1 VTRPPPTLHLA
12 ASALALAAIVCA
24 ACGDGGAKDTSTA
37 PAPMRTRAATH
48 RVLFLGLD
56 GADWS
61 YLDPL
66 IARGAM
72 PELAR
77 LVREGRR
84 GILRTA
90 QPPLSPL
97 LWTTMMTGVGPLEH
111 GILDFTRFN
120 PRTGQ
125 REPIRSED
133 RRVPA
138 LWTIASA
145 AKRKVGVFGMWATHP
160 AEPTSGVVVSDRL
173 FSFQHLQQGPPK
185 GFVAPAEQAPWAL
198 AALRSME
205 QAVDCATLREYV
217 PAASDTD
224 CESALLA
231 PDPYSRPLAAL
242 RRILVETRVYHALAS
257 EWIAREQPD
266 LAIVYFQ
273 GTDAIGH
280 IFAAYAPPRLPSISE
295 EDFAR
300 YGEVP
305 ERYFQSVDRLIG
317 EYRALAER
325 LGATLML
332 ASDHGFAWSDGR
344 PDSLSS
350 FAVATAGK
358 WHREEGMYLVW
369 GPHVSAGRGDD
380 GRIDQV
386 AATVLALLD
395 LPAGGGHAGPP
406 LAGLA
411 PSSRA
416 SVDYTMLPR
425 STAPAPAGAGDAAGD
440 LAKLTALGYLGT
452 GESARAPRAAIGSTR
467 TPGSYNNEGLILE
480 SLGRPDDA
488 IGAYERALR
497 LEPRL
502 ASASWNLSHLLFER
516 GAEARRSDALLLD
529 ALGHGLP
536 DGAQQVVRRAIA
548 VKRAGDSAR
557 ARRLLDG
564 AVRVLDGDAELWL
577 FRGRYRVEAED
588 CRGALADFA
597 RAASLA
603 PERAAVWAASGVARL
618 CLGDRA
624 GARRDLERSLGLDPN
639 QPEVERFLADL
650 G

>member
-1 VTRPPPTLHLA
+1 VRKPPARFHLA

-24 ACGDGGAKDTSTA
+24 ACGRGDGPAANAKP
-37 PAPMRTRAATH
+37 PAASRAAAN

-61 YLDPL
+61 QLDPL
-66 IARGAM
+66 IARGLM

-84 GILRTA
+84 GILRSA

-97 LWTTMMTGVGPLEH
+97 LWTTMMTGVSPLAH
-111 GILDFTRFN
+111 GILDFTRFD

-145 AKRKVGVFGMWATHP
+145 ARRKVGVFGMWASYP
-160 AEPTSGVVVSDRL
+160 AETITGIAVSDRL
-173 FSFQHLQQGPPK
+173 FSFQHLEQGPPA

-198 AALRSME
+198 AALRSAE
-205 QAVDCATLREYV
+205 QGVDCAALRDFV
-217 PAASDTD
+217 PAASEAD
-224 CESALLA
+224 CEDARAA

-257 EWIAREQPD
+257 DWIAREEPD

-280 IFAAYAPPRLPSISE
+280 IFAAYGPPRLPSVSAD
-295 EDFAR
+295 DFAR
-300 YGEVP
+300 YSEVP
-305 ERYFQSVDRLIG
+305 ARYFQSVDRLLG
-317 EYRALAER
+317 EYRELAER
-325 LGATLML
+325 LGATLLL
-332 ASDHGFAWSDGR
+332 ASDHGFTWSDGR
-344 PDSLSS
+344 PETLSS
-350 FAVATAGK
+350 FATATAGK
-358 WHREEGMYLVW
+358 WHREEGIYLAW
-369 GPHVSAGRGDD
+369 GAKATPGHGDD

-395 LPAGGGHAGPP
+395 LPAGVGQAGPP

-411 PSSRA
+411 ASSRA
-416 SVDYTMLPR
+416 PVDYAATLPR
-425 STAPAPAGAGDAAGD
+425 FTSPVTASPAAGD
-440 LAKLTALGYLGT
+440 LAKLTALGYLGSA
-452 GESARAPRAAIGSTR
+452 ESRRAPRAAIGSTR
-467 TPGSYNNEGLILE
+467 TPSSYNNEGLILE
-480 SLGRPDDA
+480 SLGRPAEAAD
-488 IGAYERALR
+488 AYERALR

-502 ASASWNLSHLLFER
+502 ASASWNLSHLLYER
-516 GAEARRSDALLLD
+516 GENAARSDTLLLE
-529 ALGHGLP
+529 ALRHGLP

-548 VKRAGDSAR
+548 VKRKGDAAR
-557 ARRLLDG
+557 ARRLLDSS
-564 AVRVLDGDAELWL
+564 VKVTDGDAELWL

-588 CRGALADFA
+588 CRGALGDFA

-603 PERAAVWAASGVARL
+603 PRRAAVWAASGVARL

-624 GARRDLERSLGLDPN
+624 GARRDLERALALDPN

-650 G
+650 AG